1 MVKIIYNKTEE
12 KRHFFGPNKSFYG
25 LSRITS
31 AKMQPISGRR
41 SAQYFRTFL
50 LIHENMDSGHRVAI
64 NATLKAWTSI

>member
-1 MVKIIYNKTEE
+1 MVKIINNKTEE
-12 KRHFFGPNKSFYG
+12 KRRNAILWTHIEFLRTFKN
-25 LSRITS
+25 
-31 AKMQPISGRR
+31 KMQPISGRR